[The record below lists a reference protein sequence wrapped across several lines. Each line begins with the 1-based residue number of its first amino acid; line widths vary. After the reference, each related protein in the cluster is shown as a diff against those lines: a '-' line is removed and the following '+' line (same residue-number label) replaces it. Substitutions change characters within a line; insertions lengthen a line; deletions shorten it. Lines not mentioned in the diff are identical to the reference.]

1 MPYTPDPV
9 NAAQPA
15 DSEFAGTA
23 AAEFRALKGSI
34 NAIRS
39 YLGPQAS
46 NPTTDL
52 QGNALVSGDF
62 YYNTTSYNFL
72 IYDAAAVAW
81 RVFQNTATWGLVTS
95 TPVALSVATPDTL
108 TIAMLSNTTIT
119 DSLPDGAN
127 KLLSITNTGGYTMTW
142 PAGIKWVNALTP
154 TLGTTGVTFVNV
166 FKIAS
171 VLYGVALGGAV

>member
-23 AAEFRALKGSI
+23 AAEFRALKASI

-72 IYDAAAVAW
+72 IYDATAVAW

-127 KLLSITNTGGYTMTW
+127 KLLSISNTGGYTMTW